1 MANTLP
7 SHGVL
12 ADGKFRVGGRVRGA
26 SRGRRREAAA
36 SREGVT
42 QAEHGFLME
51 GDAGSKPA
59 VTGRPRQMLEAVRR
73 RQLIAAAADLFLHK
87 GYHATTMDDVARCAG
102 MSKKTVYQVFSSKSE
117 LFDALLSDW
126 FAPFAAPIES
136 DDRPPR
142 QVLTDALS
150 RLANFA
156 LSERQVLLT
165 RLLIAETSCSEEI
178 ATALDRQCL
187 GKGKG
192 ALALWLAAQAALGVL
207 KIDDPIEAANMLF
220 FSAAGDF
227 LMRLLLRTRPQ
238 PTREEIAARIDHT
251 VEVFFRQFG

>member
-1 MANTLP
+1 M
-7 SHGVL
+7 
-12 ADGKFRVGGRVRGA
+12 
-26 SRGRRREAAA
+26 
-36 SREGVT
+36 T

-51 GDAGSKPA
+51 GDAGTRTA
-59 VTGRPRQMLEAVRR
+59 VTGRPRQMLEADRR

-87 GYHATTMDDVARCAG
+87 GYHATTMDDVARSAG

-126 FAPFAAPIES
+126 FAPFTAPIEA

-142 QVLTDALS
+142 QVLTETLS
-150 RLANFA
+150 RLVNFA
-156 LSERQVLLT
+156 LSERQVLLM

-192 ALALWLAAQAALGVL
+192 ALAQWLAAQAALGVL
-207 KIDDPIEAANMLF
+207 KIDNPIEAANMLF
-220 FSAAGDF
+220 FSAVGDF

-238 PTREEIAARIDHT
+238 PTSEEIKARIDHT
-251 VEVFFRQFG
+251 VAAFFRQFG